1 MTACV
6 YMVSVV
12 VGSDLVG
19 GCSWWDGVVGG
30 GRGVGAVT
38 CDILKRLSFKVKCRW
53 R

>member
-30 GRGVGAVT
+30 GQWGWG
-38 CDILKRLSFKVKCRW
+38 CDVRYHETVKFQSEM
-53 R
+53 

>member
-12 VGSDLVG
+12 VGSDLVS